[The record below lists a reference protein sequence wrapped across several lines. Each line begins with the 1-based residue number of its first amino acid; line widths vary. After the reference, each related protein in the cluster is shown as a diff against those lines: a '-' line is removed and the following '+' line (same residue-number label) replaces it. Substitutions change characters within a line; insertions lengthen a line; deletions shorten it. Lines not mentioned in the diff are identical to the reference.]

1 MKNTLNVKV
10 LYHFYHSAVKAE
22 LKRRGFSKDVSGK
35 INEEHKKI
43 IGRAKEIGKS
53 RLLSSY
59 IMATYFIAM
68 NRSTGKP
75 AEENYEILR
84 DGLCASKLFHKAIG
98 DVEHYLDPKKM
109 PGRLQW
115 SADSHKRRYENDWV
129 VDILPGNG
137 EYDLGY
143 DYHECGAYKLCQ
155 DEGCPELTA
164 YMCRMDYVLADI
176 MNMKLVRTG
185 TISEGAAYCYFR
197 YSRRNDTEHQ

>member
-109 PGRLQW
+109 PGRLRTAI
-115 SADSHKRRYENDWV
+115 SAAMKTTGSLIFCRET
-129 VDILPGNG
+129 GNMTW
-137 EYDLGY
+137 D
-143 DYHECGAYKLCQ
+143 
-155 DEGCPELTA
+155 TT
-164 YMCRMDYVLADI
+164 I
-176 MNMKLVRTG
+176 MNAVHINCARMRAVR
-185 TISEGAAYCYFR
+185 
-197 YSRRNDTEHQ
+197 N

>member
-75 AEENYEILR
+75 AEEIMRYFVT
-84 DGLCASKLFHKAIG
+84 DCAHRSYSTRQSG
-98 DVEHYLDPKKM
+98 M
-109 PGRLQW
+109 W
-115 SADSHKRRYENDWV
+115 S
-129 VDILPGNG
+129 I
-137 EYDLGY
+137 
-143 DYHECGAYKLCQ
+143 
-155 DEGCPELTA
+155 
-164 YMCRMDYVLADI
+164 I
-176 MNMKLVRTG
+176 
-185 TISEGAAYCYFR
+185 
-197 YSRRNDTEHQ
+197 

>member
-143 DYHECGAYKLCQ
+143 DYHEAGENRDNCRRCGIL
-155 DEGCPELTA
+155 
-164 YMCRMDYVLADI
+164 
-176 MNMKLVRTG
+176 
-185 TISEGAAYCYFR
+185 
-197 YSRRNDTEHQ
+197 